1 MTKSGTPSSS
11 QTAPPKR
18 GDIVLLPFP
27 FTDRSGA
34 KKRPVLILAAP
45 DGIGDFI
52 AVPVTSQPGHDNTVD
67 LRQPDL
73 MDGTLPKQSWIKTDK
88 PVTLHASLV
97 QQRFGSV
104 QKAVLDAVLLALG
117 KRLGLNRTAA

>member
-1 MTKSGTPSSS
+1 MTKSGTTSSGHAVS
-11 QTAPPKR
+11 AAR

-73 MDGTLPKQSWIKTDK
+73 KDGTLPKPSWIKADK

-104 QKAVLDAVLLALG
+104 QKAVLDAVLLTLAT
-117 KRLGLNRTAA
+117 RIGLKGAAP